1 MSTQINR
8 KNSIAVLN
16 NSIRMGQMNGAFL
29 LREAS
34 LLKDALDFFDDNVKE
49 KPTFDTADNPETVAV
64 SLLLQGVQ
72 KAQAHG
78 GEKAYSLDDAAL
90 LHKIHEF
97 WLKEL
102 GSSVN
107 QKERRSAKAAASAAR
122 DPASDDDNDE
132 DEVSVNTVSLRSKKG
147 KAKEIGV

>member
-1 MSTQINR
+1 MSTHINR

-34 LLKDALDFFDDNVKE
+34 LLKDAKTN
-49 KPTFDTADNPETVAV
+49 NPETVAV

-122 DPASDDDNDE
+122 DTTSDDDDDE

-147 KAKEIGV
+147 KAKEIAV